1 MLIKAKQSAFTLI
14 ELGIIIAIIG
24 IMSAVAVTQMMDL
37 TGNAE
42 EAVLQDYLQKLNS
55 GAAQYLVSQGKRPT
69 KFSDF
74 VVATTADLTAPN
86 VADGKTVPLL
96 YNKNN
101 EAMCTSAV
109 PSTQT
114 LTCEPGTTSPG
125 ISNRKAVYTMSNGM
139 ITAVITDVAT
149 A

>member
-1 MLIKAKQSAFTLI
+1 MLNKAKQSAFTLI

-42 EAVLQDYLQKLNS
+42 EAVLQDYLQKLNT

-69 KFSDF
+69 AFDDF
-74 VVATTADLTAPN
+74 VVETTDDLTPTNTAL
-86 VADGKTVPLL
+86 GKTVPLL
-96 YNKNN
+96 YNKKG
-101 EAMCTSAV
+101 EEMCGTSV
-109 PSTQT
+109 PTDQT
-114 LTCEPGTTSPG
+114 LTCDPTSSDG
-125 ISNRKAVYTMSNGM
+125 ISNRKAEYTMTNGM
-139 ITAVITDVAT
+139 ISAVIEPVET

>member
-1 MLIKAKQSAFTLI
+1 MLNKAKQSAFTLI

-42 EAVLQDYLQKLNS
+42 EAVLQDYLQKLNT

-74 VVATTADLTAPN
+74 MVQNNAALTPANTAL
-86 VADGKTVPLL
+86 GKTVPLL
-96 YNKNN
+96 YNKLGL
-101 EAMCTSAV
+101 EMCGTV
-109 PSTQT
+109 PSATQT
-114 LTCEPGTTSPG
+114 FTCEGGVNAG
-125 ISNRKAVYTMSNGM
+125 IANRKAVYTMTNGM
-139 ITAVITDVAT
+139 VTAVITTVVT
-149 A
+149 P

>member
-1 MLIKAKQSAFTLI
+1 MLNKAKQSAFTLI

-37 TGNAE
+37 SGNAE

-69 KFSDF
+69 RFDDF
-74 VVATTADLTAPN
+74 VVPNTGELTTANA
-86 VADGKTVPLL
+86 ADGKTVPLL
-96 YNKNN
+96 YNKKN
-101 EAMCTSAV
+101 EAMCTTTV
-109 PSTQT
+109 PTAQT

-125 ISNRKAVYTMSNGM
+125 ISNRKAVYTMANGM
-139 ITAVITDVAT
+139 ITAVITPVT
-149 A
+149 TS

>member
-74 VVATTADLTAPN
+74 VVKDTTELTPTNTA
-86 VADGKTVPLL
+86 AGKTVPLL
-96 YNKNN
+96 YNKNGQ
-101 EAMCTSAV
+101 EMCGAAV
-109 PSTQT
+109 STTQT
-114 LTCEPGTTSPG
+114 FTCEGGVNAG

-139 ITAVITDVAT
+139 ITAVITDVTT